1 MAYTSKFL
9 ASLSFQKADASW
21 VRLNGGAQY
30 LITTRPSGGGRT
42 GVLFDILV
50 EPKTGG
56 AKPPAN
62 VRTMGVAGLRSVS
75 GEANT
80 VSFALG
86 GGSMFSVVATQ
97 FSSPARLAAFA
108 AQLRSNHGVVVP
120 GAVAAKPEAPAP
132 APAPAEAEE
141 DQEEDA
147 READE
152 EPSTEPQLVGGGLEG
167 VAVHASRGMDAGA
180 TSSATAVAA
189 GGERE
194 APGAK
199 RQRKTALDL
208 EDPLVQRYI
217 VALMADQEF
226 QDFTR
231 DLGKFVSEFKADK
244 MV

>member
-30 LITTRPSGGGRT
+30 LITTRPGGGGRA

-120 GAVAAKPEAPAP
+120 GAVATKPEAP

-147 READE
+147 GEADE

-167 VAVHASRGMDAGA
+167 VAVRASRGMDAGA

-199 RQRKTALDL
+199 RQRKMALDL

-231 DLGKFVSEFKADK
+231 NLGNFVSDFKADK